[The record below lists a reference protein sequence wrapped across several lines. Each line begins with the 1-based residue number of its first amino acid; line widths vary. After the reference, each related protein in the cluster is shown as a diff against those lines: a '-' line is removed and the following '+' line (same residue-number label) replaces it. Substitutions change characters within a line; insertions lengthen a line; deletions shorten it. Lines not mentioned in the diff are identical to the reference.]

1 MPYIKSR
8 DIHVTPN
15 RSLNYICDPKK
26 TQGGLNIVSVNCMPD
41 PRNAYEEMKRIYEY
55 YSRHRFNESKPK
67 KGKARVK
74 LIHYIQSFDPKDN
87 VSIETAQQIALDTI
101 KDMFGENAQAVI
113 ATHDDTGK
121 VHNHIM
127 LNVFDLTGKRFHS
140 CKESLKKIKEVSD
153 EVCQRYGIKP
163 FDRENYVRK
172 PIISGYHEWVHLRNG
187 TSWKQQ
193 IRDKIDELIPVAD
206 SYEDVRSR
214 MEVEGFTFKDGK
226 YVCVKA
232 PGQERFARLKT
243 IGDNYTPEN
252 IAKRIAAAKGEKVE
266 RFSRGFFNVSVEI
279 NARAGA
285 YRITKPIKD
294 MCGTFVDYYS
304 TIHKEHLESIGMVQ
318 AKLKAWEKKC
328 VDIQNQIR
336 ELEEK
341 IGKIEQEV
349 KAAYHY
355 FDNMSG
361 LQRMFPHK
369 EKDKA
374 AVAVVKEHDFGNKYV
389 VEIYARQLDTM
400 KAKLS
405 ELKDQLTSAGGEVR
419 KYKEISDTF
428 EMMRSEENYSER
440 LTREAKDNISRT
452 DWDAMIEEKFNE
464 IKAEIE
470 KPVPSG
476 LFVMEDVLRKKIAK
490 LRTMNIDQSEINKLV
505 RVLAIM
511 RIDGINCHDD
521 VHELTGK
528 MKVSANAA
536 YKDYKAYQELADELN
551 EPIKYAEIYVKFHD
565 NPGNLDEGY
574 IEYCRKRAEEHCA
587 TTEYGLKGL
596 IAKRDELR
604 KKADEAR
611 KKANYYSDR
620 AADYDSILQAVR
632 DIEIYPPERKP
643 EEKKTQTPKKKIRR

>member
-1 MPYIKSR
+1 M
-8 DIHVTPN
+8 
-15 RSLNYICDPKK
+15 
-26 TQGGLNIVSVNCMPD
+26 
-41 PRNAYEEMKRIYEY
+41 
-55 YSRHRFNESKPK
+55 
-67 KGKARVK
+67 
-74 LIHYIQSFDPKDN
+74 
-87 VSIETAQQIALDTI
+87 
-101 KDMFGENAQAVI
+101 QAVI

-127 LNVFDLTGKRFHS
+127 LNVFDLTGKRFYS
-140 CKESLKKIKEVSD
+140 CKKSLKKIKEISD

-172 PIISGYHEWVHLRNG
+172 PIISGYNEWKHLRNG

-193 IRDKIDELIPVAD
+193 IRDKIDELISVAE

-214 MEVEGFTFKDGK
+214 MERKGFTFKDGK

-252 IAKRIAAAKGEKVE
+252 ISKRIVAARGEKIE
-266 RFSRGFFNVSVEI
+266 KFSRSFYNLSVEI
-279 NARAGA
+279 RTCAGA
-285 YRITKPIKD
+285 YSITKSIKD
-294 MCGTFVDYYS
+294 MCGTFVDHYS
-304 TIHKEHLESIGMVQ
+304 TIRRERLEGVGMVQ
-318 AKLKAWEKKC
+318 AKLKTWEKKC
-328 VDIQNQIR
+328 IDIQSQIR
-336 ELEEK
+336 ELESRIENIEK
-341 IGKIEQEV
+341 EV
-349 KAAYHY
+349 AAAYHY

-374 AVAVVKEHDFGNKYV
+374 AVAVIKEHDFGNKYV

-428 EMMRSEENYSER
+428 EMMRSEENYYER
-440 LTREAKDNISRT
+440 ITREAKDKISQA
-452 DWDAMIEEKFNE
+452 DWDAMIAEKFAE

-490 LRTMNIDQSEINKLV
+490 LRTMNVDPSEINKLV
-505 RVLAIM
+505 RVLAVM

-521 VHELTGK
+521 VHDFAGK

-536 YKDYKAYQELADELN
+536 YKDYKAYQEIADELTDAIN
-551 EPIKYAEIYVKFHD
+551 YAEVYVKFHD

-574 IEYCRKRAEEHCA
+574 IEYCRKRAEEHYA
-587 TTEYGLKGL
+587 TTEYGLNGL

-604 KKADEAR
+604 EKAAEAR
-611 KKANYYSDR
+611 KRANYYFDR

-632 DIEIYPPERKP
+632 EKDIYPPEFKP

>member
-15 RSLNYICDPKK
+15 RSLSYICDPNK
-26 TQGGLNIVSVNCMPD
+26 TQNGLNIVSVNCMPD

-55 YSRHRFNESKPK
+55 YSRHKFNEPKPK
-67 KGKARVK
+67 DGKARVK

-87 VSIETAQQIALDTI
+87 VSIDTAQQIALDTVREV
-101 KDMFGENAQAVI
+101 FGENAQAVI
-113 ATHDDTGK
+113 STHDDTGK
-121 VHNHIM
+121 IHNHIM

-140 CKESLKKIKEVSD
+140 CKESLKKIKVVSD
-153 EVCQRYGIKP
+153 EVCQRYGIQP

-172 PIISGYHEWVHLRNG
+172 PIISGYHEWKHLRNG

-193 IRDKIDELIPVAD
+193 IRDKIDELILIAE

-214 MEVEGFTFKDGK
+214 MEREGFTFKDGK
-226 YVCVKA
+226 YVSVKA

-252 IAKRIAAAKGEKVE
+252 NAKRIVAAKGEKIE
-266 RFSRGFFNVSVEI
+266 KFSRNCYNLSVEI
-279 NARAGA
+279 RTRAGA
-285 YRITKPIKD
+285 YSITKPIKD

-304 TIHKEHLESIGMVQ
+304 TIRKERLEGVGMVQ
-318 AKLKAWEKKC
+318 AELKAWEKKC
-328 VDIQNQIR
+328 VDIQSQIR
-336 ELEEK
+336 EREDK

-349 KAAYHY
+349 EAAYHY

-369 EKDKA
+369 DKDKA

-440 LTREAKDNISRT
+440 ITREAKDKISRA
-452 DWDAMIEEKFNE
+452 DWDAMSAEKFDE

-490 LRTMNIDQSEINKLV
+490 LRAMNVDPTEINKLV
-505 RVLAIM
+505 SVLAIM
-511 RIDGINCHDD
+511 KIDGINCHDD
-521 VHELTGK
+521 VHDLAGK
-528 MKVSANAA
+528 MKV
-536 YKDYKAYQELADELN
+536 
-551 EPIKYAEIYVKFHD
+551 
-565 NPGNLDEGY
+565 
-574 IEYCRKRAEEHCA
+574 
-587 TTEYGLKGL
+587 
-596 IAKRDELR
+596 
-604 KKADEAR
+604 
-611 KKANYYSDR
+611 
-620 AADYDSILQAVR
+620 
-632 DIEIYPPERKP
+632 
-643 EEKKTQTPKKKIRR
+643 

>member
-55 YSRHRFNESKPK
+55 YSRHRFNEPKPK
-67 KGKARVK
+67 TGKARVK

-87 VSIETAQQIALDTI
+87 ISIDTAQQIALDTVRE
-101 KDMFGENAQAVI
+101 MFVENAQAVI
-113 ATHDDTGK
+113 STHDDTGK

-127 LNVFDLTGKRFHS
+127 LNVFDLSGKRFHS
-140 CKESLKKIKEVSD
+140 CKESLNKIKEVSD
-153 EVCQRYGIKP
+153 EVCLRYGIKP

-172 PIISGYHEWVHLRNG
+172 PIISGYHEWKHLKDG

-193 IRDKIDELIPVAD
+193 IRDKIDELILIAE

-214 MEVEGFTFKDGK
+214 MEREGFTFKDGK
-226 YVCVKA
+226 YVSVKA

-243 IGDNYTPEN
+243 IGDNYTLEN
-252 IAKRIAAAKGEKVE
+252 IAKRIVAAKGEKIE
-266 RFSRGFFNVSVEI
+266 KFSRSFYNISVEI
-279 NARAGA
+279 RTHAGA
-285 YRITKPIKD
+285 YSITKPIKD
-294 MCGTFVDYYS
+294 MCGTLVDYYS
-304 TIHKEHLESIGMVQ
+304 TIRKEHLESIGMVQ
-318 AKLKAWEKKC
+318 AKLKTWEKKC
-328 VDIQNQIR
+328 VDMQSQIR
-336 ELEEK
+336 ELEDK

-349 KAAYHY
+349 EAAYHY

-374 AVAVVKEHDFGNKYV
+374 AVAVVKEHDFGNKYM

-400 KAKLS
+400 RAKLAD
-405 ELKDQLTSAGGEVR
+405 LKDQLTSAGGEVR

-428 EMMRSEENYSER
+428 EMMRSEENYFER

-452 DWDAMIEEKFNE
+452 DWDAMITAKYAE

-490 LRTMNIDQSEINKLV
+490 LRTMNVDQTEINKLV

-521 VHELTGK
+521 VHDLAGK

-551 EPIKYAEIYVKFHD
+551 EPIKYAEVYVKFHD

-574 IEYCRKRAEEHCA
+574 IEYCRKRAEEHYA
-587 TTEYGLKGL
+587 TTEDGLKNL

-604 KKADEAR
+604 KKADQAR
-611 KKANYYSDR
+611 KKTNYYSDR

-643 EEKKTQTPKKKIRR
+643 EEKKQNAPKKKLRR